1 MALDPTRYA
10 DHLRAA
16 YGAEQSVI
24 VKSDGYYLG
33 ALAALSPLER
43 TTMIRE
49 LRGCGFVADFGHG
62 TLGGECLR
70 IRCIDGAKGKS
81 LVESMNAVE
90 ARNREADE
98 RDEVERVKK
107 GHKR

>member
-1 MALDPTRYA
+1 MPLNPQRFA

-24 VKSDGYYLG
+24 VKGDGYYDG
-33 ALAALSPLER
+33 AIRSLTALER

-49 LRGCGFVADFGHG
+49 LRDCGFSAEFVHG
-62 TLGGECLR
+62 ALGGESLR
-70 IRCIDGAKGKS
+70 IRCIDGAMGKS

-90 ARNREADE
+90 E
-98 RDEVERVKK
+98 RTQAPIDQAKK
-107 GHKR
+107 GKR